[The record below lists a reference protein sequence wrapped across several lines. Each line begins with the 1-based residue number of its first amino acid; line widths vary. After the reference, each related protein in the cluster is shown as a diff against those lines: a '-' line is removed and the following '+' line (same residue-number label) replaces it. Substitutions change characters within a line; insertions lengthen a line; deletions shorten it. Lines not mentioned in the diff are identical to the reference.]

1 MIIPIISYHKNCHF
15 PKANRRWSHRG
26 DLKINS
32 FRSVCSAKYSFDTL
46 YSRPQTPLFS
56 LDLSPAFELCSAFVF
71 GVTFPPFFFVRL
83 KSFVTQQQFFFG
95 SIFFLFR
102 LSSATVT
109 VWGFLKSRHPISIW
123 KTMRPR
129 SKDWTLCTGLPC
141 RLCIR
146 EQLQNSIKM
155 IFPRSSKGMRGLFTI
170 QNILDNVI
178 VRKCTE
184 RPMKPQIYRQ
194 LTNSPKSAT

>member
-46 YSRPQTPLFS
+46 YSRPHTPLFS
-56 LDLSPAFELCSAFVF
+56 LDLSAAFELCSTFVF
-71 GVTFPPFFFVRL
+71 GVTFPPFFCPFE
-83 KSFVTQQQFFFG
+83 KFCDT
-95 SIFFLFR
+95 
-102 LSSATVT
+102 ATVT

-146 EQLQNSIKM
+146 EQLQNALKM
-155 IFPRSSKGMRGLFTI
+155 IFLRSSIKWIRGLFTF
-170 QNILDNVI
+170 
-178 VRKCTE
+178 
-184 RPMKPQIYRQ
+184 
-194 LTNSPKSAT
+194 